1 MKKITKVL
9 LIICFLNL
17 NFCTTPVKAQ
27 DRPLYDYEAIFHPV
41 ISKNGMVASQE
52 DLATKAGLEVLK
64 EGGNAIDAA
73 VTIGFTLAVTL
84 PRAGNLAG
92 GGFMLI
98 HLAEQQKTLAQ
109 VLKLFL

>member
-1 MKKITKVL
+1 MTKIAKL
-9 LIICFLNL
+9 LIFIFCLNI
-17 NFCTTPVKAQ
+17 TPIKVTAQ
-27 DRPLYDYEAIFHPV
+27 DTPIYDYRAIFHPV

-52 DLATKAGLEVLK
+52 DLATQSGLEVLK

-84 PRAGNLAG
+84 PRAGNLGG

-98 HLAEQQKTLAQ
+98 HLAAVSYTHLTLPTIYS
-109 VLKLFL
+109 V